1 MAVDQVLVNAAFKLG
16 ESYNPGDYSKI
27 YNKQYEGL
35 IELNKQ
41 NALAW
46 SKVAQSAEKA
56 VGKIYKAKTKRA
68 KKEDKINQGLIT
80 DVNKGI
86 TEINKLLPSLCKTQF
101 EGVIN
106 ENVDYYND
114 GGTLNQ
120 SIIDP
125 AQVKFEDLYEELEA
139 IKLKTWQTKEDR
151 TRRTEIRKIL
161 TSAKKHLVDLRPE
174 VTSVMNGVKEGHY
187 NLDRSFKDD
196 PILGVLASQWLEP
209 SADHYKNFGITT
221 SFNDN
226 FEPIVTYDPAKVL
239 RAQYLYNSKGKDEDM
254 DIVNLLGELGV
265 GSGEKSIKVQDLFGM
280 LHKRDIKSANKI
292 NEVNAD
298 LITSWDETMSGTGR
312 QRVYEYENFDKFE
325 GTVYNN
331 YESIIYDKDED
342 GHSMDIYDFATTDQ
356 KILGGTVNYL
366 KDLTADVSFINN
378 LKYEDIGLDS
388 RLDGSDGSTPDG
400 IIQPGEVIIQSDRNI
415 LIDALINPK
424 TEDQR
429 KIASQQLAW
438 YLTQKTKQILEDRRI
453 RQNPG
458 SASGNKIDLNWK
470 G

>member
-1 MAVDQVLVNAAFKLG
+1 
-16 ESYNPGDYSKI
+16 
-27 YNKQYEGL
+27 
-35 IELNKQ
+35 
-41 NALAW
+41 
-46 SKVAQSAEKA
+46 
-56 VGKIYKAKTKRA
+56 
-68 KKEDKINQGLIT
+68 
-80 DVNKGI
+80 
-86 TEINKLLPSLCKTQF
+86 
-101 EGVIN
+101 
-106 ENVDYYND
+106 
-114 GGTLNQ
+114 
-120 SIIDP
+120 
-125 AQVKFEDLYEELEA
+125 
-139 IKLKTWQTKEDR
+139 
-151 TRRTEIRKIL
+151 
-161 TSAKKHLVDLRPE
+161 
-174 VTSVMNGVKEGHY
+174 
-187 NLDRSFKDD
+187 
-196 PILGVLASQWLEP
+196 
-209 SADHYKNFGITT
+209 
-221 SFNDN
+221 
-226 FEPIVTYDPAKVL
+226 
-239 RAQYLYNSKGKDEDM
+239 
-254 DIVNLLGELGV
+254 
-265 GSGEKSIKVQDLFGM
+265 
-280 LHKRDIKSANKI
+280 
-292 NEVNAD
+292 
-298 LITSWDETMSGTGR
+298 MSGTGR